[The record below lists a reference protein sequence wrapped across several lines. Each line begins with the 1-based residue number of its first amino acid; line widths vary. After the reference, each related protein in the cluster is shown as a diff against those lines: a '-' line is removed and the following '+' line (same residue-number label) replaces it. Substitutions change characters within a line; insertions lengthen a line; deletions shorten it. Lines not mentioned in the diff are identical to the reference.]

1 MQDEKVI
8 RDGDG
13 IGGTAGAQA
22 LEVISGPSIVSAATR
37 VVAHDD
43 YSALPE
49 RLFVMGVG
57 AFVIGAMLLV
67 IAGALS

>member
-8 RDGDG
+8 RGGDG
-13 IGGTAGAQA
+13 IDGAVEAQA

-43 YSALPE
+43 YSTLQE
-49 RLFVMGVG
+49 RLFVMAVG

-67 IAGALS
+67 AATALS